1 MRRISAASSYRL
13 ASEGHECIYVNK
25 NRCNLITRSSQG
37 LFLFFVF
44 FSFNFL
50 WCCWG
55 NGGINSLLRNWN
67 LCLPCFGYQR
77 VQTCNLTI
85 SNPNKK
91 KAIRNCWRIPKV
103 GNICRLC
110 WLRSTIALRQ
120 NKKKRFWAMTLQFS
134 VTCQQ
139 ITWRLRSEIK
149 TRERERSQEV
159 KSKKMF
165 ESPRKITDL
174 IQNIGI
180 SGFYHGKLFSW
191 QLFSFLIYLN
201 RSIVSTRSILNLH
214 FSCMKWNIRSRN
226 AKGEWYYDAWLLYP
240 WAEEIEFSWIAL

>member
-1 MRRISAASSYRL
+1 MRRISAASSCRL

-120 NKKKRFWAMTLQFS
+120 NKKNYFEQWHFS
-134 VTCQQ
+134 SVSPANKPLDGYEAKLKQEK
-139 ITWRLRSEIK
+139 EIGHRK
-149 TRERERSQEV
+149 WNRKKCLNHHV
-159 KSKKMF
+159 KSQISF
-165 ESPRKITDL
+165 KIL
-174 IQNIGI
+174 E
-180 SGFYHGKLFSW
+180 F
-191 QLFSFLIYLN
+191 
-201 RSIVSTRSILNLH
+201 RVSTTES
-214 FSCMKWNIRSRN
+214 FSADSYL
-226 AKGEWYYDAWLLYP
+226 A
-240 WAEEIEFSWIAL
+240 F